1 MPEYIDREK
10 YCAEVCRCNKEK
22 CDKSKCP
29 VWNAPAADVAPV
41 VHAKWENCD
50 WVEPYYHGCGTIR
63 IPNAGMKCTNCV
75 HVFKKDLLWKDNY
88 CPNCGAKMDLED
100 QI

>member
-1 MPEYIDREK
+1 MTEYIDK
-10 YCAEVCRCNKEK
+10 
-22 CDKSKCP
+22 
-29 VWNAPAADVAPV
+29 NAVFHEMKMDIRPPFAVVRDFPAADVAPV

-50 WVEPYYHGCGTIR
+50 WVEPAYHGCGTIR
-63 IPNAGMKCTNCV
+63 TPNAGMKCTNCV

-100 QI
+100 DE